1 MSIRLALVD
10 SNSRYIEKLAAW
22 IHKNMP
28 YQFSIEILTNSESFQ
43 KWTEKGGQADLV
55 VVSIDMVNNVLSG
68 FPKEGVLVLDDGTHK
83 PINQDVPR
91 VDKYRPAEELAKD
104 ILSLCAD
111 RMPRM
116 HAREKHMQSIT
127 LVIYLD
133 GSNAVNP
140 VAPAIA
146 HFFSARDRKTLY
158 FSLEEAQ
165 TTSLYF
171 NGIST
176 RGLNEMLY
184 FIKSNRDNLFMRLEA
199 CLTKDPA
206 SGVHFLSEPA
216 GLLSPQSIDTADINS
231 LLSATDSE
239 GDFDEIVIAAELGMF
254 DLIRELMGKADRI
267 LTVAINTASSS
278 LKMERFF
285 QELEKG
291 NSDMGTLKEK
301 LRLILINIGPYDGF
315 NGRFTDFHRYMLKPH
330 PVETV
335 SGWVPSENDFSV
347 FAAILG
353 DYEKAGYHH
362 E

>member
-28 YQFSIEILTNSESFQ
+28 YQFSIEILTHSESFQ
-43 KWTEKGGQADLV
+43 KWIKNGGQADLV
-55 VVSIDMVNNVLSG
+55 VVSIDMVNNALSEL
-68 FPKEGVLVLDDGTHK
+68 PKEGVLVLDDGTHK

-116 HAREKHMQSIT
+116 HVREKHMQSIT

-133 GSNAVNP
+133 GSDAINP

-146 HFFSARDRKTLY
+146 YFFSAKDRKTLY
-158 FSLEEAQ
+158 FSLEQAQ
-165 TTSLYF
+165 TTPLFF
-171 NGIST
+171 NGLNS

-184 FIKSNRDNLFMRLEA
+184 FIKSNRDNLFMRLET
-199 CLTKDPA
+199 CLTKDME
-206 SGVHFLSEPA
+206 SGVHFLSAPA
-216 GLLSPQSIDTADINS
+216 GLLSSQSIDAADINS

-239 GDFDEIVIAAELGMF
+239 GDFDEIVIAAELGRL
-254 DLIRELMGKADRI
+254 DLIRGLIEKADRI

-278 LKMERFF
+278 LKMDRFL

-291 NSDMGTLKEK
+291 NSNMGTLKEK
-301 LRLILINIGPYDGF
+301 LRLILINISPYDGF

-335 SGWVPSENDFSV
+335 SGWVPSENDLSV